1 VSVVRRLLL
10 VLAAGLALVS
20 WAAGAPAKQGAP
32 LYGFLEGSGPDP
44 IARLDPGTLRP
55 VGKPLAVGAFKS
67 VWAYSPDRARIAL
80 AWSYTPTVGRP
91 AAIRIVDL
99 RGWRT
104 ERMIEL
110 GGRLGQARALTWNAG
125 RLLLLV
131 DAGDLY
137 ELVAVDVDRGRVVA
151 SRSVA
156 DSVVRVVAGAGRLAL
171 LVGPTRAI
179 GPARLVVVDTALRTT
194 TVRLDRVT
202 AGQFW
207 DRPVAADQPVGH
219 IRIPGLVVD
228 PAWRTAFVLSA
239 DEAPAAVDLRTHTIV
254 YGSVRA
260 LARAAKEAD
269 GPWRFG
275 LWTGPGGLVFG
286 GVDHEG
292 RAMSSI
298 GVSLVGTEAWTPHVL
313 DARASAAVVGG
324 GVILTWDALPG
335 VDRTPGLKAF
345 TTTGE
350 PLWPALPGSPVG
362 YAEVSGGRALV
373 RLSGTVA
380 KVVDLRTGE
389 VVGTLRASIP
399 QLLVGRAAAW

>member
-1 VSVVRRLLL
+1 
-10 VLAAGLALVS
+10 
-20 WAAGAPAKQGAP
+20 
-32 LYGFLEGSGPDP
+32 
-44 IARLDPGTLRP
+44 
-55 VGKPLAVGAFKS
+55 
-67 VWAYSPDRARIAL
+67 
-80 AWSYTPTVGRP
+80 
-91 AAIRIVDL
+91 
-99 RGWRT
+99 
-104 ERMIEL
+104 
-110 GGRLGQARALTWNAG
+110 
-125 RLLLLV
+125 
-131 DAGDLY
+131 
-137 ELVAVDVDRGRVVA
+137 
-151 SRSVA
+151 
-156 DSVVRVVAGAGRLAL
+156 
-171 LVGPTRAI
+171 
-179 GPARLVVVDTALRTT
+179 
-194 TVRLDRVT
+194 
-202 AGQFW
+202 
-207 DRPVAADQPVGH
+207 VGH

-350 PLWPALPGSPVG
+350 PLWTALPGSPVG